1 MDRLLDHKELAHGL
15 LAPHGAAH
23 AMYGPT
29 RIGACDGGLQC
40 RLSVIGWFGSG
51 THVFPDDRGRWQ
63 AYDVCRF
70 APPILI
76 QNTGC
81 S

>member
-15 LAPHGAAH
+15 PALHGAAH
-23 AMYGPT
+23 AMYGLACT
-29 RIGACDGGLQC
+29 GACDGGLQC
-40 RLSVIGWFGSG
+40 RLSVIGWFDTG
-51 THVFPDDRGRWQ
+51 THVFLDDRGRWQ
-63 AYDVCRF
+63 AYDVRRF